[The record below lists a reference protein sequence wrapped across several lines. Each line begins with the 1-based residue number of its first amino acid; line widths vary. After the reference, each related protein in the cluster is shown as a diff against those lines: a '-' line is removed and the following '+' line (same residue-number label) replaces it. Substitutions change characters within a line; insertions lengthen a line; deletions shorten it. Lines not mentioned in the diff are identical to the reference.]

1 MTFRKNGVLLL
12 LLADL
17 FFALIPITVR
27 MATRSNYSPA
37 QVTFFRFAF
46 AVLGIMALV
55 KWGGAK
61 LKIVNFRALFWRGLF
76 GGLSVLFYFLAL
88 HFTTAAK
95 GTLLNYTYSIWANVF
110 AVVFLRQ
117 KPPKG
122 FVPLLLLAVT
132 GVWLVLGV
140 SFETFNW
147 GDLIGTL
154 AGAMAG
160 AATLAVKEAR
170 KTDDSLSVF
179 GSFTF
184 FGLLISMLL
193 LGAGP
198 LLGPSAAPLLGWNP
212 LTGEGWVILLA
223 MGAVSM
229 TAQLL
234 FTEGFGYASL
244 HTGTLLS
251 LLVPVGAALLG
262 LLFLGEPLTP
272 HFLLGTAL
280 VLTACGYFG
289 WQCGKAKSHEND
301 RF

>member
-1 MTFRKNGVLLL
+1 MTFRKNGVFLL

-27 MATRSNYSPA
+27 MATQLGYSPA
-37 QVTFFRFAF
+37 QVTFFRFTF
-46 AVLGIMALV
+46 AVLGILV
-55 KWGGAK
+55 LVFLGGAK
-61 LKIVNFRALFWRGLF
+61 LKIVNLRALFWRGLF

-110 AVVFLRQ
+110 AVLFLGQ

-122 FVPLLLLAVT
+122 FGYLLLLAGV

-140 SFETFNW
+140 SFETLNW
-147 GDLIGTL
+147 GDFIGAL

-184 FGLLISMLL
+184 FGLLISIFL
-193 LGAGP
+193 LGAGS
-198 LLGPSAAPLLGWNP
+198 LGPSAAPLLGWSAM
-212 LTGEGWVILLA
+212 TSEGWVILLA

-229 TAQLL
+229 AAQLL

-244 HTGTLLS
+244 STGTLLS

-262 LLFLGEPLTP
+262 HLFLGESLTP
-272 HFLLGTAL
+272 HFLLGTCL
-280 VLTACGYFG
+280 VLTACGFFG
-289 WQCGKAKSHEND
+289 WQGEKGKKS
-301 RF
+301 